1 MARMYFSFKT
11 NFMDSSDDILSPQL
25 ETIEFTTSDRKII
38 RVGCEGEAEWGI
50 EHGLFSGRFK
60 GLEYEIEDQ
69 DGKTILEYGDEL
81 TDEHLTI
88 LKKATPVKVVFWTDD
103 VRYDGFTPVCKYL
116 KVSIEHNT
124 NKQKYMLDF
133 KVKKDV
139 VTEMAQ

>member
-25 ETIEFTTSDRKII
+25 ETIEFITPDRKII

-69 DGKTILEYGDEL
+69 DGNTILEYGDEL
-81 TDEHLTI
+81 TDEQLTI

-103 VRYDGFTPVCKYL
+103 VRYDGFTPGCKNL
-116 KVSIEHNT
+116 KVRIEHNT
-124 NKQKYMLDF
+124 KKQEYVLDF

-139 VTEMAQ
+139 VTEMA

>member
-1 MARMYFSFKT
+1 
-11 NFMDSSDDILSPQL
+11 MDSSDDILSPQL

-38 RVGCEGEAEWGI
+38 RVGCEGEAECGI
-50 EHGLFSGRFK
+50 KDGLFSGKFK

-69 DGKTILEYGDEL
+69 DGNTILEYGENP
-81 TDEHLTI
+81 TDEQLTF

-124 NKQKYMLDF
+124 EKQEYILDF

-139 VTEMAQ
+139 VTEMA

>member
-1 MARMYFSFKT
+1 MYFSFKT

-38 RVGCEGEAEWGI
+38 RVGCEGEAEWKIKDGS
-50 EHGLFSGRFK
+50 FSGKFK

-69 DGKTILEYGDEL
+69 DGNTILEYGENP
-81 TDEHLTI
+81 TDEQLTF
-88 LKKATPVKVVFWTDD
+88 LEKATPVKVVFWTDD

-116 KVSIEHNT
+116 KISIEHNT
-124 NKQKYMLDF
+124 KKQKYMLNF

-139 VTEMAQ
+139 VTEMA

>member
-25 ETIEFTTSDRKII
+25 ETIEFITSDRKII

-69 DGKTILEYGDEL
+69 DGNTILEYGDEL
-81 TDEHLTI
+81 TDEQLTI
-88 LKKATPVKVVFWTDD
+88 LKKATPVKVVFWTALN
-103 VRYDGFTPVCKYL
+103 RMINRNL
-116 KVSIEHNT
+116 R
-124 NKQKYMLDF
+124 QK
-133 KVKKDV
+133 
-139 VTEMAQ
+139 T